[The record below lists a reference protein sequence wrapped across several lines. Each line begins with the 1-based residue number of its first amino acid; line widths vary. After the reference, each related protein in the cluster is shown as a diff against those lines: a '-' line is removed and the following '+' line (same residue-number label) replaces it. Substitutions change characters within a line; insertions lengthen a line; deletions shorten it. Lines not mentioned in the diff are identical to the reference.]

1 MRGARTTFDVTML
14 SQARAV
20 LRTALD
26 AVLPPRCIKCGDFLD
41 RENGLCPP
49 CWQKLSWLSA
59 PCCACCGQPFAFEA
73 GSGTLC
79 GACLQKHPA
88 FDRARAVFRYD
99 DESRDLILGFK
110 HADRTELAPTLAR
123 WMARSGA
130 ALIAD
135 CALIVPVPLHWTRLA
150 MRRFNQA
157 GLLAQAIGRLAD
169 RPVEPQALTRRRA
182 TKSQGRLSRLARR
195 KNVQGAMAV
204 TERLVPRVADCR
216 ILLIDDVITTGA
228 TAETAAKA
236 LISAGAAAV
245 DVLALAKVVR
255 AD

>member
-1 MRGARTTFDVTML
+1 MMTML
-14 SQARAV
+14 FQARAV

-26 AVLPPRCIKCGDFLD
+26 AVLPPRCLKCGDILGG
-41 RENGLCPP
+41 ENGLCAA
-49 CWQKLSWLSA
+49 CWRKLSWLSA
-59 PCCACCGQPFAFEA
+59 PCCACCGQPFAFES
-73 GSGTLC
+73 GSGSLC

-88 FDRARAVFRYD
+88 YDRARAVFRYD

-110 HADRTELAPTLAR
+110 HADRTELAPSLAR

-130 ALIAD
+130 ELIAD

-157 GLLAQAIGRLAD
+157 GLLAQAIGKLAE
-169 RPVEPQALTRRRA
+169 RPVEPRALTRQRA
-182 TKSQGRLSRLARR
+182 TRSQGQLGRLARR
-195 KNVQGAMAV
+195 RNVQGAMAV
-204 TERLVPRVADCR
+204 TERFSARIADRR
-216 ILLIDDVITTGA
+216 ILLVDDVITTGA
-228 TAETAAKA
+228 TVETAAKA
-236 LISAGAAAV
+236 LISAGATAV

>member
-1 MRGARTTFDVTML
+1 MLVQTRT
-14 SQARAV
+14 V

-26 AVLPPRCIKCGDFLD
+26 AVLPPRCMKCGDILGG
-41 RENGLCPP
+41 ENGLCAP
-49 CWQKLSWLSA
+49 CWQKLAWLSP
-59 PCCACCGQPFAFEA
+59 PCCACCGQPFAFESGA
-73 GSGTLC
+73 GSLC
-79 GACLQKHPA
+79 GACLQKRPA
-88 FDRARAVFRYD
+88 YDRARAVFRYD

-110 HADRTELAPTLAR
+110 HADRTELAPSLAR

-157 GLLAQAIGRLAD
+157 GLLAQAIGKLAGK
-169 RPVEPQALTRRRA
+169 PVAPQALTRRRA
-182 TKSQGRLSRLARR
+182 TRSQGRLGRLARR
-195 KNVQGAMAV
+195 RNVQGAMAV
-204 TERLVPRVADCR
+204 TARFSPRIANCR
-216 ILLIDDVITTGA
+216 ILLVDDVITTGA

-236 LISAGAAAV
+236 LISAGATAV